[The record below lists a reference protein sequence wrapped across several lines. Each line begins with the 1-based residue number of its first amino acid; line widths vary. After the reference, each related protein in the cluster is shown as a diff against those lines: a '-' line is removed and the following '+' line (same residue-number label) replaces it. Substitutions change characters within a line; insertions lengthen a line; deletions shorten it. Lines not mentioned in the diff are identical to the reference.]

1 MNILRG
7 LGNRGKREINGTLT
21 GQIKVIQ
28 TLEIRVD
35 SILAEGASGIIYRAT
50 DLTSSDSEKP
60 LVLKYC
66 YLGDDADVIN
76 AIEMEIMALQ
86 LLRPSPYVLNLLA
99 HSRTP
104 TEAFLIT
111 DYCPMSL
118 ADHLQ
123 RTGKSSLSDDEILFI
138 FLQVARGLSAMHQ
151 LKTPIA
157 HRDVKAENILKTQR
171 GTWVLCD
178 FGSASRRHQ
187 VFDDPRDLTLEEKV
201 IRKKTTPAYRAPEL
215 WNLYSREF
223 VGTKVDVWA
232 LGVLLY
238 FMAYKR
244 LPFTGDSS
252 LQIIHAS
259 FDLPSTRSQPL
270 LCLIKLCLTPKVQD
284 RPDVDAVISHALA
297 ISNGNAS
304 HHGSNNN
311 INNNNIDR
319 DFIAAAAMGSSPD
332 QQQWEAFGDENSPH
346 YNRNNNATTTTT
358 AGGDDDDAWAV
369 FNAIAEPT
377 TSQHSGLTAPQVS
390 AHPIGNNN
398 ITTSTIITPDGTETE
413 QLWNRVGELERHIEK
428 LEEEKGVLE
437 QVLSTVSGEA
447 DTLRKDN
454 ERYCD
459 EIGRLRSLLS
469 EVEQLDLLGGRFRE
483 MNMHG
488 GGGDAGPSGSG
499 SGGGSSRH
507 YNTAGR
513 NYPLV

>member
-1 MNILRG
+1 MNILKG
-7 LGNRGKREINGTLT
+7 LGNRGKRETSGTLS

-28 TLEIRVD
+28 TLEVKID

-50 DLTSSDSEKP
+50 DLTSSDSERP

-66 YLGDDADVIN
+66 YLGDDADVID

-99 HSRTP
+99 YSRTP

-123 RTGKSSLSDDEILFI
+123 RTGKSPLSDDEILSI

-151 LKTPIA
+151 LKPPIA

-187 VFDDPRDLTLEEKV
+187 VFDDPRDLALEEEV
-201 IRKKTTPAYRAPEL
+201 IRKKTTPVYRAPEL

-223 VGTKVDVWA
+223 IGTKVDVWA

-270 LCLIKLCLTPKVQD
+270 CRLIELCLTPKVQD
-284 RPDVDAVISHALA
+284 RPDVDAVISDALA
-297 ISNGNAS
+297 ISNGHAS
-304 HHGSNNN
+304 HHGA
-311 INNNNIDR
+311 NNNNNNNRNNSIDS
-319 DFIAAAAMGSSPD
+319 DFIAAGGPGRQPSPT

-346 YNRNNNATTTTT
+346 YNRNNTSTT
-358 AGGDDDDAWAV
+358 AGGDDDAWAA
-369 FNAIAEPT
+369 FNDFAEPT
-377 TSQHSGLTAPQVS
+377 TSQHSGPSAPGVF
-390 AHPIGNNN
+390 AHPIVNNSN
-398 ITTSTIITPDGTETE
+398 TAASTIITTDGTETE
-413 QLWNRVGELERHIEK
+413 QLWNRVGELERHVEK
-428 LEEEKGVLE
+428 LQEEKGVLE

-447 DTLRKDN
+447 DALRKDN

-488 GGGDAGPSGSG
+488 GAGPSGSG
-499 SGGGSSRH
+499 GSSSRK
-507 YNTAGR
+507 YNTTGR